1 MIFDTQLL
9 CSDAQVVTATA
20 VSTNTIDLAT
30 TFDIGRGPNLRARAQ
45 IDTAFTRAAGAL
57 NTNFQLIQ
65 SANADLSAPDI
76 LYDSGAIAKATA
88 VAGYI
93 AIDIVVP
100 RTTKRYLGFQY
111 TQSAAGDGGAV
122 TAGILL
128 DTPTPVSDRP
138 LGATG
143 Y

>member
-9 CSDAQVVTATA
+9 CSDAQAVTVTA
-20 VSTNTIDLAT
+20 VSTNTIDLAST
-30 TFDIGRGPNLRARAQ
+30 YDIGRGPNLRARAQ

-57 NTNFQLIQ
+57 NVNFLLIT
-65 SANADLSAPDI
+65 SASADLSTPTTI
-76 LYDSGAIAKATA
+76 YDSGAIAKATL

-93 AIDIVVP
+93 PIDIVVP
-100 RTTKRYLGFQY
+100 TTAQRYIGFSY
-111 TQSAAGDGGAV
+111 TASATADAGAV
-122 TAGILL
+122 TAGLLL
-128 DTPTPVSDRP
+128 DTPTPISQRP